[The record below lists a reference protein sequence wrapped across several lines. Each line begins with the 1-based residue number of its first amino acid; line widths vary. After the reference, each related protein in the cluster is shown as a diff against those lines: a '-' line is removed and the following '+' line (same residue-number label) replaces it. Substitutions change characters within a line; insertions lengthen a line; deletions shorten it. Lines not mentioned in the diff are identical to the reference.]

1 MTSDHVIT
9 DLATLT
15 SHYPEPVTRARLKE
29 SSVITAGYARF
40 LAAAPF
46 AVLATHGEGGLD
58 CSPRGDGPGFVDVLD
73 ERTLLLPDRRGNN
86 RLDSLSNIIRN
97 PEIGLIFFVPGVGEA
112 VRVRGTAVIS
122 TDPALIDRFEMAGTF
137 PATVLVVTVARI
149 YFQCQRALKRSHLWE
164 PETWPDRSAVPTA
177 GQLQADV
184 GALSREETLDYDAEL
199 DDYVART
206 LYSGA
211 SRR

>member
-15 SHYPEPVTRARLKE
+15 SHYPEPVARARLKE

-46 AVLATHGEGGLD
+46 AVLATHGESGLD

-184 GALSREETLDYDAEL
+184 GALSREEALEYDAEL